1 MVVERPV
8 EICWMNVIKAAPSDA
23 LWVITPFYN
32 PVGYRRRFENFKAF
46 RRHLVAP
53 LLVVEL
59 AREGRHCLADDD
71 ADIVL
76 RLTGED
82 RIWQKERLINLGTA
96 ALPDHVRYVA
106 WADCDL
112 ILSDPAWPAK
122 VRAKL
127 DANGGM
133 TQLFNQAFHLPQEVD
148 PQTADL
154 AVCANA
160 KPILSALSIA
170 HALESGR
177 FDKNEEDWRR
187 KRKQAPGS
195 AVFQDFYHCYG
206 FAWAAKRETLARC
219 GLYEGNAVGGGDA
232 LKVFA
237 ALERIDEYWTTR
249 NCGTDAHKAHFL
261 LWAQK
266 AREAGLFDAIGDIA
280 QNAYHLWHGAIANR
294 QYGARYDIL
303 TRNDFDP
310 ARDLSAEDAEVLRWT
325 RPDSALAR
333 EVGEFFVLRREDG

>member
-1 MVVERPV
+1 MSHY
-8 EICWMNVIKAAPSDA
+8 SDT
-23 LWVITPFYN
+23 LWVVTSYYN
-32 PVGYRRRFENFKAF
+32 PAGYKRRLQNFKTF
-46 RRHLVAP
+46 RRHLKAP
-53 LLVVEL
+53 LMVVEL
-59 AREGRHCLADDD
+59 AKAGRHQLSTDD
-71 ADIVL
+71 ADIVVS
-76 RLTGED
+76 LTGED
-82 RIWQKERLINLGTA
+82 RIWQKERLIGLGAA

-112 ILSDPAWPAK
+112 IFSDPAWPAK
-122 VRAKL
+122 ARAKL

-133 TQLFNQAFHLPQEVD
+133 TQLFNHAFHLPQEVD

-154 AVCANA
+154 AVCADA

-170 HALESGR
+170 YAEESGR
-177 FDKNEEDWRR
+177 FDKNEEHWRR
-187 KRKQAPGS
+187 KRKQAPGA
-195 AVFQDFYHCYG
+195 AVFQDFYNCYG

-219 GLYEGNAVGGGDA
+219 GLYERNVVGGGDS

-237 ALERIDEYWTTR
+237 ALDRLDEYWTTR
-249 NCGTDAHKAHFL
+249 NCTEAHKAHCR

-266 AREAGLFDAIGDIA
+266 AREAGLFDEISDIE

-294 QYGARYDIL
+294 QYGARHDIL

-310 ARDLSAEDAEVLRWT
+310 ARDLSAEDGDVLRWT
-325 RPDSALAR
+325 KPDSGLAK